1 MFSWKE
7 FEKTKVLLSQDPSY
21 VDISGQH
28 HVSIRPVNLLRWME
42 MAGEDLGF
50 LTLVEIAG
58 ADLTELPSRE
68 FDFELTYHLLNMG
81 THQRLNLHVVFY
93 ATDIVPSIVSLFS
106 NADWMEREQWEA
118 LGIHFTR
125 PMTSLLL
132 PVGQTNYP
140 LRKSPIVTTWPMD
153 NPINLPRIRKNPN
166 KSEVPYPEEVHEW
179 KKFDLLSKNSLGLF
193 EWLVCFDPEK
203 VVDSKVNIGFYHQG
217 LEKLLE
223 NKEWQLAL
231 QLVDKIN
238 IGSAPS
244 YSISWAKSMEDTL
257 RIKIPE
263 RAQAIRIVFLELA
276 RIYEH
281 LTVMHEMTF
290 ALKLEESRFFLN
302 AREKIDELVEKY
314 CGRRQ
319 GLGIA
324 RYGGVKDDLPH
335 GWIVEYQNV
344 CEVIS
349 KALRVIHNSLMGQ
362 KIFRDNL
369 KGAEVSAQTA
379 LQWGVSGPAM
389 RACGLNFDLRKSQ
402 PFYFYQDIDFD
413 IPVGIHGTAYERY
426 LVRYEEIFQSF
437 RIITQVIDNLPMGEI
452 INADFD
458 KGYFAVKEF
467 FENTELN
474 QRWQY
479 TGLESPNGEAGFL
492 VMMNGSTTPYR
503 VKIKSPSLPLA
514 QALPHFILDIREEQ
528 LKSCLA
534 SLGIRQSELDR

>member
-21 VDISGQH
+21 ADISGQH
-28 HVSIRPVNLLRWME
+28 HLTIRPVNLLRWME
-42 MAGEDLGF
+42 MVGEDLGF

-58 ADLTELPSRE
+58 ADLTQLPSRE

-93 ATDIVPSIVSLFS
+93 ESDIIPSIISLFS

-118 LGIHFTR
+118 LGIQFTR
-125 PMTSLLL
+125 SMTSLLL

-140 LRKSPIVTTWPMD
+140 LRKSPIASSWPSD
-153 NPINLPRIRKNPN
+153 KSIDLPRIRKNPN
-166 KSEVPYPEEVHEW
+166 KSEVPYPEEANEW

-193 EWLVCFDPEK
+193 EWLVCFNPTK

-263 RAQAIRIVFLELA
+263 RAQAIRIVCLELA
-276 RIYEH
+276 RISEH

-290 ALKLEESRFFLN
+290 ALKLEESRLFLN

-335 GWIVEYQNV
+335 GWIIEYQNV
-344 CEVIS
+344 CEVVS
-349 KALRVIHNSLMGQ
+349 KALRIIHNSLMGQ
-362 KIFRDNL
+362 KLFRDNL

-452 INADFD
+452 INTDFD

-492 VMMNGSTTPYR
+492 IMMNGSTTPYR
-503 VKIKSPSLPLA
+503 VKIKTPSLPLA

-528 LKSCLA
+528 LKACLA

>member
-21 VDISGQH
+21 VDSSGQH
-28 HVSIRPVNLLRWME
+28 HITIRPVNLLRWME

-58 ADLTELPSRE
+58 VDLTEISSNE

-81 THQRLNLHVVFY
+81 THQRLNLHVVFF

-118 LGIHFTR
+118 LGIRFNQ
-125 PMTSLLL
+125 PMMSLLL
-132 PVGQTNYP
+132 PNGQKNFP
-140 LRKSPIVTTWPMD
+140 LRKSRLVLDWPKD
-153 NPINLPRIRKNPN
+153 EEVVLPQVRRNPN
-166 KSEVPYPEEVHEW
+166 KSEAPYPEEAYEW
-179 KKFDLLSKNSLGLF
+179 KEFDLFSQNSLGLF
-193 EWLVCFDPEK
+193 EWFVCFNPKK
-203 VVDSKVNIGFYHQG
+203 VVNSKLNIGFYHQG

-223 NKEWQLAL
+223 NKDWQLAL

-238 IGSAPS
+238 IGAAPS
-244 YSISWAKSMEDTL
+244 YSIAWAKVMEDTL

-276 RIYEH
+276 RISEH
-281 LTVMHEMTF
+281 LTVMHEITF
-290 ALKLEESRFFLN
+290 ALKLEENLLFLN

-335 GWIVEYQNV
+335 GWIVEYQTV
-344 CEVIS
+344 CEVVS
-349 KALRVIHNSLMGQ
+349 KALRIIHNSLIGQ
-362 KIFRDNL
+362 KVFRENL

-389 RACGLNFDLRKSQ
+389 RASGLNFDLRKSQ

-413 IPVGIHGTAYERY
+413 IPIGIHGTAYERY
-426 LVRYEEIFQSF
+426 LVRYEEILQSF
-437 RIITQVIDNLPMGEI
+437 RIVTQVIDNLPMGEI

-458 KGYFAVKEF
+458 KGFLGVKDV
-467 FENTELN
+467 FEKSELN
-474 QRWQY
+474 LRWQY

-492 VMMNGSTTPYR
+492 VMMNGSSMPYR
-503 VKIKSPSLPLA
+503 VKIKTPSFPLA

-528 LKSCLA
+528 LKACLA